1 MKGLKGKTVVVTGAS
16 SGIGEALA
24 RECAVQGANVVLGAR
39 SLQKLQLIVG
49 DIRSKGGEATY
60 CAVDVT
66 KPEECRNLIDTAVG
80 EYGGLDVLICNAGLS
95 MRALFDDVDLEVLH
109 RLGHE
114 CPQLDAQLCHIIASG
129 MFNGIFEIVVHDMPK
144 EQAMRYVDQLR
155 DFYTAGWLKLIGQ

>member
-66 KPEECRNLIDTAVG
+66 KPEECRNLIDTACRGVRR
-80 EYGGLDVLICNAGLS
+80 GGCAHLQCGPFDAGTV
-95 MRALFDDVDLEVLH
+95 R
-109 RLGHE
+109 
-114 CPQLDAQLCHIIASG
+114 
-129 MFNGIFEIVVHDMPK
+129 
-144 EQAMRYVDQLR
+144 
-155 DFYTAGWLKLIGQ
+155 

>member
-109 RLGHE
+109 RLMTLISGARSIVPNTR
-114 CPQLDAQLCHIIASG
+114 CRTCRLRTGRWSASRRWPVCTACRG
-129 MFNGIFEIVVHDMPK
+129 VRAIRLRN
-144 EQAMRYVDQLR
+144 MR
-155 DFYTAGWLKLIGQ
+155 